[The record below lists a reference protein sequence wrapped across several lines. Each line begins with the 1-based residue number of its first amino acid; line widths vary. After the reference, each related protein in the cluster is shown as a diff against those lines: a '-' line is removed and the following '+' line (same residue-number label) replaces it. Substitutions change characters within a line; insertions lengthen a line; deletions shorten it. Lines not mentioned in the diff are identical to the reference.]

1 MNTPDLIVFD
11 MIGTTIRAS
20 DVVPSAFRKAF
31 ETVGVNLSDDDI
43 TAARGKSKRE
53 AISSML
59 FESVGAKKAGEYAM
73 QVYDAFENTILQQ
86 YWDSTVK
93 PIDGA
98 REAFDW
104 CRENRIKVAL
114 ATGFDSRLADVL
126 VQKLGW
132 QDNVDAIVC
141 NDEVA
146 KGRPAPYL
154 IFHAMEKTGVDVVE
168 NVATVGDTVSD
179 LQAGHNARVGWNIGV
194 LSGAHTEKQ
203 LQELPHTAIITSV
216 AELSTVFEDSDE
228 FVVGEA

>member
-1 MNTPDLIVFD
+1 VKTPDLVVFD
-11 MIGTTIRAS
+11 MIGTTVRAS
-20 DVVPSAFRKAF
+20 DVIPQAFRKAF

-59 FESVGAKKAGEYAM
+59 FESVGAKKAGAYAM
-73 QVYDAFENTILQQ
+73 QVYDAFENTLLQQ
-86 YWDSTVK
+86 YWDTTVK

-98 REAFDW
+98 RETFDW
-104 CRENRIKVAL
+104 CRENRTQVAL

-132 QDNVDAIVC
+132 QDAVDAIVC

-154 IFHAMEKTGVDVVE
+154 IFHAMEKTGVDVVK

-179 LQAGHNARVGWNIGV
+179 LQAAHNAGVGWNIGV
-194 LSGAHTEKQ
+194 LSGAHSEAQ
-203 LQELPHTAIITSV
+203 LGELPHTALIDSV
-216 AELSTVFEDSDE
+216 VELTALFEDAE
-228 FVVGEA
+228 